1 MFFEI
6 IFIFTRPEAE
16 RAEITGEYM
25 LSLKYLQ
32 IQFQEGDERKEN
44 VGKEKLRST

>member
-1 MFFEI
+1 MFLYII
-6 IFIFTRPEAE
+6 IFTWSNVE
-16 RAEITGEYM
+16 RAAITTAEYT

-44 VGKEKLRST
+44 VSK